1 MRLVGVGIIVFL
13 LAANGLAQDFGG
25 GIQDYDDSLD
35 ANEDIPP
42 SWRAHD
48 KNLYRDA
55 SPKKSG
61 RSSSSWYIPRFAFG
75 AGLNVPE
82 LVPFEAYALFGKYFA
97 IRSFYTPILPFNVRI
112 EMPADVI
119 STKKGIGVANPDFT
133 IRMKAE
139 YGAHYG
145 AEAMIFPFGQSFF
158 IAGGGSYRRMRL
170 QGAAQSPILVCSL
183 IEAAKD
189 PPCADPST
197 RLQTQTELGIAA
209 DATTTA
215 ILGRAAIGGFWHIGR
230 YGYFMMNLG
239 YTKPLRIRRDV
250 DIETTVDGPSSTD
263 QDISGAIAEVKSERE
278 IELEKK
284 ALQEMRPV
292 EEKPLPIFGIA
303 AGVRL

>member
-1 MRLVGVGIIVFL
+1 LRFIGVGIFVCFL
-13 LAANGLAQDFGG
+13 ACDGFAEDFGG

-48 KNLYRDA
+48 KTLYRDA
-55 SPKKSG
+55 SPKKKS
-61 RSSSSWYIPRFAFG
+61 RTNSSWYIPRFAVG

-82 LVPFEAYALFGKYFA
+82 LIPFEAYMMFGKYFA

-158 IAGGGSYRRMRL
+158 IAGGGSHRRMRL

-189 PPCADPST
+189 PPCADPNT

-230 YGYFMMNLG
+230 YGYFMMNMG
-239 YTKPLRIRRDV
+239 YSKPLRIRRDV
-250 DIETTVDGPSSTD
+250 DIETTVDGPSSSD
-263 QDISGAIAEVKSERE
+263 QDISGAIAEVKNERE

-284 ALQEMRPV
+284 AMQEMRPV